1 VIYKKFSNKIL
12 IVGFGSIGQAV
23 LPLLFRHLKLTPD
36 QVTILTANDY
46 GNEVANH
53 FKIDPKVLPLTKENY
68 RSLLDQYLS
77 PGDILLNLSVD
88 VSSCALIEYCHKA
101 NALYLD
107 TCIEPWAGGYFN
119 SKLSIDERSN
129 YALREQLLKLKPS
142 YKGGPT
148 ALIAHGANPGLVSHF
163 VKKALIQ
170 IAKDTKKFQATPAN
184 REEWATLARDLSIKV
199 IHIAEQDTQSTP
211 VIKEPKE
218 FVNTW
223 SVDGFISEGSQP
235 SELGWGTHEKKLPK
249 DGKQHK
255 AGCRAAI
262 YLERSGLST
271 RVRSWAPNAGPFLG
285 YLVTHNEAISISNYL
300 SLKNGNEVT
309 YRPTVH
315 YSYQPCADAI
325 LSIHEVIATNLQQ
338 PPTKR
343 LLLKEITDGMD
354 ELGVLLLGHEKNGY
368 WFGSQLTIQEARK
381 LAPFNNATSL
391 QVASGVLAGLIWIIE
406 NPQQGMVEPEDI
418 DYERVLEIAA
428 PYLSRLTGHYT
439 DWTPL
444 TGRNQLF
451 PEEIDTHDHWQFKNF
466 RVG

>member
-1 VIYKKFSNKIL
+1 MIYKEFSNKIL
-12 IVGFGSIGQAV
+12 IVGFGGIGQAV

-36 QVTILTANDY
+36 QVTVLTANND
-46 GNEVANH
+46 GNSVAKH
-53 FKIDPKVLPLTKENY
+53 FNIELKILPLTQANY
-68 RSLLDQYLS
+68 CSILDKHLS
-77 PGDILLNLSVD
+77 CGDILLNLSVD
-88 VSSCALIEYCHKA
+88 VSSSALIEYCHKI

-107 TCIEPWAGGYFN
+107 TCIEPWAGDYFN
-119 SKLSIDERSN
+119 SALSIDKRSN
-129 YALREQLLKLKPS
+129 YAMREQLLKLKPG

-148 ALIAHGANPGLVSHF
+148 ALITHGANPGLVSHF

-170 IAKDTKKFQATPAN
+170 IAQDTKKFQATPTN
-184 REEWATLARDLSIKV
+184 QEEWATLARDLNIKV
-199 IHIAEQDTQSTP
+199 IHIAEQDTQNTP
-211 VIKEPKE
+211 VIKKPKE

-223 SVDGFISEGSQP
+223 SVDGLINEGSQP

-262 YLERSGLST
+262 YLECAGLNT

-300 SLKNGNEVT
+300 SLTNGNKVT

-315 YSYQPCADAI
+315 YSYQPCPDTI
-325 LSIHEVIATNLQQ
+325 LSIHEVIAANLQQ
-338 PPTKR
+338 PSAKR
-343 LLLKEITDGMD
+343 LLLDEITDGMD
-354 ELGVLLLGHEKNGY
+354 ELGILLLGHEKNGY
-368 WFGSQLTIQEARK
+368 WFGSHLTVHEARK

-391 QVASGVLAGLIWIIE
+391 QVAAGVLAGLIWVIE
-406 NPQQGMVEPEDI
+406 NPEQGVVEPEDI
-418 DYERVLEIAA
+418 DHERVLEIAA
-428 PYLSRLTGHYT
+428 PYLGRLTGYYT

-451 PEEIDTHDHWQFKNF
+451 PEEIDTTDPWQFKNF